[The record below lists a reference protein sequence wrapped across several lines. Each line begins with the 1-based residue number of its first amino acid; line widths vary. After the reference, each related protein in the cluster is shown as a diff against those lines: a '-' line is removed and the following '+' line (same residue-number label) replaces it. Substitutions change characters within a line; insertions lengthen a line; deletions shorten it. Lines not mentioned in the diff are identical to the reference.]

1 MYPFVETVRIED
13 GMMQN
18 ISYHQQRMERTMK
31 RFFPDTRVPSLVEV
45 LNGRQWPV
53 GKIWKVHIEYD
64 GGGISCIRADEYHIR
79 NIRRLRLVTCNDID
93 YEYKSA
99 DRQQLEALRAMKGDA
114 DEVVIV
120 RDGLITDTSY
130 SNIALFDGHRWV
142 TPRHPLLRGTM
153 RQSLLDAGLLEER
166 DVRATEWNSY
176 EKVSL
181 INAMMPLG
189 RLICST
195 D

>member
-31 RFFPDTRVPSLVEV
+31 RFFPDTRVPSLAEV

-142 TPRHPLLRGTM
+142 TPRHPLLCGTM

>member
-13 GMMQN
+13 GMTQN

-31 RFFPDTRVPSLVEV
+31 RFFPDTRVPSLAEI
-45 LNGRQWPV
+45 LAGRQWPV
-53 GKIWKVHIEYD
+53 GKTWKVHIEYD
-64 GGGISCIRADEYHIR
+64 AGGIGSIRADEYHIR
-79 NIRRLRLVTCNDID
+79 NIKRLRLVTCNDIN

-130 SNIALFDGHRWV
+130 SNIALFDGHQWV

-153 RQSLLDAGLLEER
+153 RQSLIDAGLLAEL
-166 DVRATEWNSY
+166 DISATEWNSY

-189 RLICST
+189 HLICST